1 MLCPISMHHEA
12 TLHHDVHVCYSALGL
27 LACTKKN
34 LCWLDYSAAA
44 LGLFACTKK
53 KIVLGWTLGLLCCL
67 LWDCLLAQKKKLCWV
82 GT

>member
-44 LGLFACTKK
+44 LGLFACTKT
-53 KIVLGWTLGLLCCL
+53 IVVGWNLKDNIRSLTLLLPE
-67 LWDCLLAQKKKLCWV
+67 KV
-82 GT
+82 